1 LRSSNLNEHFKSL
14 ISRIILYIKLYQ
26 WPKDDIRPTLKIL
39 KPLTLIQ
46 AFHQVRW
53 QEKSNHAVVRK
64 NRMMPRISPPFNNK
78 RPPGNSSLK
87 TPYITR
93 TDMTLKGKRIHKTL
107 YKQMRKLGQCYKHG
121 EKFVPGQQCN
131 KNNLNLM
138 NGVKEGKDFLKVKEV
153 DNKEIMAEE
162 DPMDEYVLSLNAL
175 TKSYN
180 HNTIK
185 VKGNYQN
192 KNLIIFIDNG
202 ST

>member
-1 LRSSNLNEHFKSL
+1 
-14 ISRIILYIKLYQ
+14 
-26 WPKDDIRPTLKIL
+26 
-39 KPLTLIQ
+39 
-46 AFHQVRW
+46 
-53 QEKSNHAVVRK
+53 VVRK